1 MFRVFDGEVMLNYTG
16 RRSAAGR
23 SFSAIMSMAILGG
36 AVMATG
42 PARAETLT
50 QALIQAYNTNPQ
62 LLAARASLR
71 SVDEQSAQAFSN
83 WRPTIEGSGS
93 IGGAYGATRV
103 KVLGTSSSL
112 ASPKTLA
119 ISLTQSVWRGGRNFA
134 QWRLAHNNIR
144 AERARLFQT
153 EQTVLLAA
161 VTAYMDVV
169 RDVSVVQLSIN
180 NERVLR
186 RQLKA
191 TQDRFSVGEV
201 TRTDVAQ
208 AQARLARAIA
218 DRIQNQGSLEN
229 SRATYRRVI
238 GRLPGKLVTPTRL
251 AIIPKRRA
259 EVLRRARERNPD
271 VLTAI
276 FVELAA
282 RNNVTLIAGELLPS
296 ISISGSGSRTFDP
309 LSSTF
314 RGTTRSDSASITA
327 TLTVPL
333 YQSGSV
339 MSRVRAAKQTVWQR
353 KNELAN
359 TRRTTVESATSAWQ
373 AFVTASSQERAF
385 RSEARANAIAL
396 QGVQQEAQAGLRT
409 VLDILDAEQEL
420 FTSRV
425 NLVRAVHDR
434 IVAIYQIRSAIG
446 ELTARSLKLRVN
458 YYDPTKY
465 YRAVRYKPWGLGG
478 PTGTPPKAPAD

>member
-1 MFRVFDGEVMLNYTG
+1 MQKYMGHGLV
-16 RRSAAGR
+16 RRTPSCAALLAVAGLALLSAPSAR
-23 SFSAIMSMAILGG
+23 S
-36 AVMATG
+36 
-42 PARAETLT
+42 ETL
-50 QALIQAYNTNPQ
+50 QDALIETYKSNPQ
-62 LLAARASLR
+62 LLAAQASLR
-71 SVDEQSAQAFSN
+71 AIDEQAAQAFSN
-83 WRPTIEGSGS
+83 WRPTISGS
-93 IGGAYGATRV
+93 ASVSGDYSATRL
-103 KVLGTSSSL
+103 KVIGTSSSL
-112 ASPKTLA
+112 SSPKTLA
-119 ISLTQSVWRGGRNFA
+119 LSLSQSIWRGGRNFA

-144 AERARLFQT
+144 AGRASLFQT
-153 EQTVLLAA
+153 EQTVFLAA

-180 NERVLR
+180 NERVLA

-208 AQARLARAIA
+208 AQASLAGATA
-218 DRIQNQGSLEN
+218 DRIQSQGSLEN
-229 SRATYRRVI
+229 SRAAYRRVV

-251 AIIPKRRA
+251 APIPRNRA
-259 EVLRRARERNPD
+259 AVLRMARERNPA

-276 FVELAA
+276 FTELAA
-282 RNNVTLIAGELLPS
+282 RNNVTLITGELLPS
-296 ISISGSGSRTFDP
+296 ISISGRMSRTFDVGT
-309 LSSTF
+309 L
-314 RGTTRSDSASITA
+314 TTRSDDASITA

-333 YQSGSV
+333 YQSGAV
-339 MSRVRAAKQTVWQR
+339 MSRVRSAKQTVWQR
-353 KNELAN
+353 RNELAN
-359 TRRTTVESATSAWQ
+359 TRRLQVESATSAWQ
-373 AFVTASSQERAF
+373 AYLTAASQERAF
-385 RSEARANAIAL
+385 RSQTRANAIAL
-396 QGVQQEAQAGLRT
+396 QGVQQEARAGLRT
-409 VLDILDAEQEL
+409 VLDVLDAEQAL

-478 PTGTPPKAPAD
+478 PTGTPPTAPAD